1 MPLNYSIFLAFCAW
15 QMLILAAAEFAAGRV
30 KCGNAS
36 KNNEQNRYFYMS
48 VA

>member
-1 MPLNYSIFLAFCAW
+1 
-15 QMLILAAAEFAAGRV
+15 MLILAAAEFAAGRV